1 VDFRGGSKALQTWSS
16 RPAAQRSPVGAENA
30 GAIWNRFRPCG
41 HSRVVPHLT
50 DALLWE
56 RIRSGD
62 ADAFGELYER
72 HGRAVQSFCLW
83 GTVDLQSAEDATATV
98 FLEAWRKRRRIAL
111 TTESA
116 VPLLLGFAT
125 NVLRE
130 QRRGRRR
137 YAAALERMRDAA
149 LPNPSGHEDEAIA
162 RLDAMRQLRDA
173 GAAVRALPRREREV
187 LALIAWAELTYE
199 EVAVALGIP
208 TGTVRSRLARAR
220 NRLGEAFGDPLP
232 APIRTEEP

>member
-1 VDFRGGSKALQTWSS
+1 MPR
-16 RPAAQRSPVGAENA
+16 
-30 GAIWNRFRPCG
+30 
-41 HSRVVPHLT
+41 LT
-50 DALLWE
+50 DAQLWE
-56 RIRSGD
+56 RIRSGE
-62 ADAFGELYER
+62 ADAFGELYQR

-83 GTVDLQSAEDATATV
+83 GTADLQIAEDATATV
-98 FLEAWRKRRRIAL
+98 FLETWRKRKRITL

-116 VPLLLGFAT
+116 IPLLLGIAT

-149 LPNPSGHEDEAIA
+149 LPHPSGHEDEAIA

-173 GAAVRALPRREREV
+173 SAAVRALPRREREV

-199 EVAVALGIP
+199 EVAAALGIP

-220 NRLGEAFGDPLP
+220 NRLGEAFAEPLP